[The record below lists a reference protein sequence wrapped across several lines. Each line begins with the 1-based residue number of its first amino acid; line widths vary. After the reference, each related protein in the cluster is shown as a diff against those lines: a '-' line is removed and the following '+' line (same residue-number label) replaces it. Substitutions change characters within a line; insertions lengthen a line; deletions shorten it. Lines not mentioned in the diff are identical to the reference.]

1 MLGEYVSSLRREC
14 GDRGEGQEL
23 ISEALVFIKWV
34 EKKGLGRS
42 EGLENIGNRELAT
55 SLNEKTVSKKGLVN
69 IAKSRLFNR
78 RWTVATRFDI

>member
-1 MLGEYVSSLRREC
+1 MGGEKRT
-14 GDRGEGQEL
+14 
-23 ISEALVFIKWV
+23 
-34 EKKGLGRS
+34 RS